1 MQPMQ
6 LKPKVSVF
14 HKWNYNYVQLLFAGV
29 LITVL
34 AFSWSMPVQA
44 WSSGDSGPTATT
56 VDCTSG
62 GTQSNTEPPS
72 CLFAQPFGN
81 AGVAVAWQWAAPN
94 TSDNVTRFEIYRCEG
109 SCADPNS
116 NPTGWQNI
124 GRVPYVADGRAIYS
138 FLDSGPLKASTQYS
152 YSVRTVRPTE
162 LYSPYFWS
170 STTSYHQPVTF
181 PPRPVQGVTVTDHH
195 NGSVTVS
202 WQANPE
208 PNISSYRIYRSDKS
222 VGGTWQLVQ
231 STSSTTFTDSGL
243 QFYKDYFY
251 RITAVDSTGAEG
263 PPSVQKRVF
272 PEPQNPSFLDGSQ
285 PWSPPHGNYF
295 DDTSKCTVCH
305 GLHSSPSPY
314 LLKTDL
320 SDASTVASLCFTCH
334 DGTGS
339 NKAVKAE
346 FLGPCSPS
354 NPGCSGQP
362 SADQNRS
369 DNGSVHP
376 VLRPS
381 SGPFYYGLQ
390 IKCTNCHS
398 AHLDPYATNI
408 QTQTPKL
415 LSPRLKEMAGQQ
427 PFFRHKKEGV
437 CYTCH
442 GNGTLPEKNG
452 RTSLIGNPRET
463 EFEQSAHKN
472 HLTAPSP
479 TLIRCLYCHRPH
491 GTPNERLKAYERP
504 YVCFQCHQATPDYG
518 LESVPIY
525 HDHKV
530 DSSDPAPA
538 GHSGPPDIYSLI
550 AANPKDADTRHDMW
564 PYDDDPAKGLPLN
577 QGGRDPQTAITCTNC
592 HNPHTVQR
600 TRNDDGT
607 YNAAI
612 HIDPY
617 APKPDG
623 VWNGAVEGTW
633 KYPGPNQTRPNGTAA
648 TQAEWVIGFCWRCH
662 DNTLPTASDTLPW
675 APAPSCGTVPANCGS
690 ASNSRVY
697 ENIRDTWWTLD
708 DMGYQ
713 NNTSG
718 DNLISNIDRAQW
730 PRDPENGQVLP
741 CTVCHDPHG
750 SPNPYRLKPFIRLKK
765 TDGTYETKGPL
776 LVYRFPPDPTPSGP
790 PVDIDPRFFC
800 GACHNRNSMGFL
812 GGFGSGAN
820 TFPVACTRCHGHG
833 TTDTPRGY

>member
-1 MQPMQ
+1 MSRFP
-6 LKPKVSVF
+6 LAWSAFLLSFFLLGKV
-14 HKWNYNYVQLLFAGV
+14 
-29 LITVL
+29 VL
-34 AFSWSMPVQA
+34 AWG
-44 WSSGDSGPTATT
+44 GDSDPTVTPT
-56 VDCTSG
+56 YDCTAG
-62 GTQSNTEPPS
+62 GDQANEPPS
-72 CLFAQPFGN
+72 CVFAVPLGD
-81 AGVAVAWQWAAPN
+81 ADAAIAWQWTGSGTPATVQGFNVYRSP
-94 TSDNVTRFEIYRCEG
+94 DNSTWTRI
-109 SCADPNS
+109 
-116 NPTGWQNI
+116 NPSLIPFVN
-124 GRVPYVADGRAIYS
+124 DGRAIYS
-138 FLDSGPLKASTQYS
+138 FRDPGPLRASTRYYYAVTTITTGGQES
-152 YSVRTVRPTE
+152 AR
-162 LYSPYFWS
+162 
-170 STTSYHQPVTF
+170 STTTPYTQPVTF

-600 TRNDDGT
+600 NQNDDASL
-607 YNAAI
+607 NPQI

-617 APKPDG
+617 APSPQDTWQGAQEDG
-623 VWNGAVEGTW
+623 IT
-633 KYPGPNQTRPNGTAA
+633 YPGPSTTPSSPR
-648 TQAEWVIGFCWRCH
+648 EWVIGFCWRCH
-662 DNTLPTASDTLPW
+662 DNTLPTATNTLPW
-675 APAPSCGTVPANCGS
+675 APAPSFGSRSYANVR
-690 ASNSRVY
+690 N
-697 ENIRDTWWTLD
+697 TWRNED
-708 DMGYQ
+708 EMGYQ
-713 NNTSG
+713 NNVAG
-718 DNLISNIDRAQW
+718 VGQNLIANIDTTQW
-730 PRDPENGQVLP
+730 PTDPQNGRVLP

-790 PVDIDPRFFC
+790 PVDIDARFFC
-800 GACHNRNSMGFL
+800 GACHNRTSMCFV
-812 GGFGSGAN
+812 GGGGMMGGMGGGMMMPDEPKF
-820 TFPVACTRCHGHG
+820 FPVACTRCHGHG
-833 TTDTPRGY
+833 VGFGMGMMGGAGY